1 MSKVAVLVTDL
12 VEDVE
17 YTAPVEALKKAG
29 HTITTISPPAGKTVV
44 TGKHG
49 TEIKVDKNINEVQPT
64 AFDALLLP
72 GGFSPDQ
79 LRADEAFVAFT
90 KHFLLA
96 DKPLFAICHGPQL
109 FIQTG
114 LVKGR
119 ELTAYQTVQSDLYYA
134 GGVVRDEPVVTDHNL
149 ITSRTP
155 DDIPAF
161 NNAIVNALA

>member
-1 MSKVAVLVTDL
+1 MSKIAAIVTDL

-17 YTAPVEALKKAG
+17 YTSPIAALKEAG
-29 HTITTISPPAGKTVV
+29 HQVVTISFAGKKVV

-49 TEIKVDKNINEVQPT
+49 TKIKIDQVINDVKP
-64 AFDALLLP
+64 ADFDAILIP

-79 LRADEAFVAFT
+79 LRADEKFVDFV
-90 KHFLLA
+90 KEFLLA
-96 DKPLFAICHGPQL
+96 DKPTFAICHGPQL

-119 ELTAYQTVQSDLYYA
+119 TMTAFKTVKPDLYYA
-134 GGVVRDEPVVTDHNL
+134 GAKVKDQPVVIDDQL

-155 DDIPAF
+155 ADLPKF
-161 NNAIVNALA
+161 NQAILAAL